1 MKRNLKDKNRM
12 NDKNEIGKH
21 IPIMLCE
28 CIESLK
34 INAGETLIDATV
46 NRGGHSK
53 EFAKGIGE
61 SGTLICFDL
70 DKVAISEAEVNL
82 KDINCK
88 KIFIHSNFRNIKSEI
103 EKVGFTKV
111 DKIFADLGL
120 SSQELDVSGRG
131 FTFQK
136 DEPLHMTLNS
146 EVNENTFT
154 AKDLINNLNAEQ
166 LTNIFKNY
174 GDEKNAW
181 KIATHIVKV
190 RDTEERKIETTGDLV
205 EIIEEINPRK
215 PWIKTHPATKI
226 FQALRIATNDEYG
239 ALEDLLKDGFQ
250 ILKSGGIFSIITFHS
265 GEDRIVKN
273 FFREKIK
280 DGLAD
285 ENGKKRKPSENEISE
300 NKRSRSAILRSIIK
314 L

>member
-1 MKRNLKDKNRM
+1 MT
-12 NDKNEIGKH
+12 DKNEIGKH
-21 IPIMLCE
+21 IPIMLSE
-28 CIESLK
+28 CVESLK
-34 INAGETLIDATV
+34 INVGEILIDATV
-46 NRGGHSK
+46 NRGGHSR
-53 EFAKGIGE
+53 EFAERLGE

-70 DKVAISEAEVNL
+70 DKVALAEAEVNL
-82 KDINCK
+82 KDKNCK
-88 KIFIHSNFRNIKSEI
+88 KIFIYSNFRNIKSEI
-103 EKVGFTKV
+103 EKIRFAKV

-136 DEPLHMTLNS
+136 DEPLYMTLTS

-154 AKDLINNLNAEQ
+154 AKDLINNLNIEQ
-166 LTNIFKNY
+166 LTSIFKNY
-174 GDEKNAW
+174 GDDKNAY
-181 KIATHIVKV
+181 KIAKHIVKV
-190 RDTEERKIETTGDLV
+190 RDEEKREIKTTGDLV
-205 EIIEEINPRK
+205 KIIEEINPRK

-239 ALEDLLKDGFQ
+239 ALNDLLNDGFE
-250 ILKSGGIFSIITFHS
+250 ILSSGGIFSIITFHS

-273 FFREKIK
+273 FFKEKIK
-280 DGLAD
+280 ENLAN
-285 ENGKKRKPSENEISE
+285 ENGKKRKPSESEISE